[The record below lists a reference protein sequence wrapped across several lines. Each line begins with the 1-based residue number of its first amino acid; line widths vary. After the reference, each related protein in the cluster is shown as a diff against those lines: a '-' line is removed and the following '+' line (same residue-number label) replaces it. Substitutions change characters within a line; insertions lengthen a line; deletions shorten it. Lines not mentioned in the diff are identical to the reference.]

1 MHVCNAGFSC
11 LVRFT
16 NELSPRSG
24 LGSFISS
31 PRGSSVLSSLS
42 APHSRPP
49 PPGLPPPLAAR
60 IGRACRQ
67 QRFPLPPS
75 SPTSPRLASSRFA
88 SPRRHHRATIS
99 SRALSLSVIPFSFSI
114 SSGKIPPSPMF
125 LFFSLFYRLGR
136 FSLNVQ
142 TTSLGPGFYL
152 LTLLR
157 RSDNFQ
163 RIEDLI

>member
-1 MHVCNAGFSC
+1 MNYRPARGWALSFPVHAVAPSFPPCPHPTLAHRRPASP
-11 LVRFT
+11 L
-16 NELSPRSG
+16 LSPLVSAEPAV
-24 LGSFISS
+24 SNASPS
-31 PRGSSVLSSLS
+31 PR
-42 APHSRPP
+42 PHQPR
-49 PPGLPPPLAAR
+49 LA
-60 IGRACRQ
+60 
-67 QRFPLPPS
+67 
-75 SPTSPRLASSRFA
+75 SPRLAS
-88 SPRRHHRATIS
+88 PRLAATIAPPS
-99 SRALSLSVIPFSFSI
+99 PLALSLSLSVIPFSFSI

>member
-1 MHVCNAGFSC
+1 MNYRPARGWALSFPVHAVAPSFPPCPHPTLAHRRPASP
-11 LVRFT
+11 L
-16 NELSPRSG
+16 LSPLVSAEPAV
-24 LGSFISS
+24 SNASPS
-31 PRGSSVLSSLS
+31 PR
-42 APHSRPP
+42 PHQPR
-49 PPGLPPPLAAR
+49 LA
-60 IGRACRQ
+60 
-67 QRFPLPPS
+67 
-75 SPTSPRLASSRFA
+75 SPRLVSSRFA
-88 SPRRHHRATIS
+88 SPPPSRHHLL
-99 SRALSLSVIPFSFSI
+99 SRSLSLSLSVIPFSFSI